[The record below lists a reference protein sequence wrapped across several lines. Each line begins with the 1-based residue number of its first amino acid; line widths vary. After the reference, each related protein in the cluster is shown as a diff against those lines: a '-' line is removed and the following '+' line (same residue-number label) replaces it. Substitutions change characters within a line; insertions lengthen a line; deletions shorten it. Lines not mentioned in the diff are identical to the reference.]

1 MKSKKLIDTNPH
13 LRDPKKFKEG
23 VLKNVLS
30 STAIEIGKIPPS
42 MRRALKKR
50 KLGDYSLLK
59 IGPTTL
65 FD

>member
-1 MKSKKLIDTNPH
+1 MSKKLIDTNPH
-13 LRDPKKFKEG
+13 LRNPKKFKKA
-23 VLKNVLS
+23 LLINVLS

-42 MRRALKKR
+42 MRRKLRKR

-59 IGPTTL
+59 MGPTTL